1 MPTFGFDSERFYNDL
16 VDYII
21 FLVDDLAKNTFRDI
35 KTDLSPEAK
44 DSVEYD
50 GTFKEIFTDYEG
62 PTSGNEFINARI
74 RAYALAIMD
83 SFGTGLK
90 MDTSSPYLSDYISGN
105 LWNPLRTGPE
115 IVGREEG
122 EYTNIFG
129 EKVRSKG
136 KYAGKPLSISFN
148 KNPTRAIQHQ
158 EDWLIK
164 NGETKLERTI
174 KTFVEEFIANNAY
187 KYFRNGGKK

>member
-1 MPTFGFDSERFYNDL
+1 MSTFKFDSEKFYQDL
-16 VDYII
+16 IEYMI
-21 FLVDDLAKNTFRDI
+21 FLVDDLAKNTFRNI
-35 KTDLSPEAK
+35 KTDLSQEAK

-50 GTFKEIFTDYEG
+50 GTFKERFTDYEG

-90 MDTSSPYLSDYISGN
+90 MDTSSPYLSDYMSGE

-115 IVGREEG
+115 IVGREAG

-129 EKVRSKG
+129 KQVRTKG
-136 KYAGKPLSISFN
+136 KYAGKPVPMAVN

-164 NGETKLERTI
+164 NGETELERTI

-187 KYFRNGGKK
+187 KYFRSGGKK